1 MNTSLSSDCHM
12 RLMLMCACTHVLHM
26 LIIMP
31 LILVRERQMQK
42 DLCESEVNIV
52 YSYIVNI
59 GSFRLARAV

>member
-1 MNTSLSSDCHM
+1 MNTSLSSDLHM
-12 RLMLMCACTHVLHM
+12 RLMLVCAYTHVLHM

-52 YSYIVNI
+52 S
-59 GSFRLARAV
+59 L